1 MPKYGTVSQVLLQL
15 VVAAHKPD
23 FVHHLWSK
31 ENYQALFVYCSD
43 LGQNLCR
50 FLPYFTYNSAVFP
63 QNNLTTPNCTHSI
76 QGDQSTRFLSPCTT
90 NYKNENNIKRFYLED
105 STILQDCSFR
115 SICSCVVCSWVI
127 MGFEQKL
134 SKRSWKFNF
143 QNHPSGQPFWT
154 FAPQKD
160 ANCSVNCRVLDWTV
174 PDNRLRFT
182 IIKKS
187 IYLKN
192 RTHLF
197 KLVLKMPHVSNG
209 FKDYSTLE
217 VN

>member
-1 MPKYGTVSQVLLQL
+1 MHS
-15 VVAAHKPD
+15 
-23 FVHHLWSK
+23 FNSRWSK
-31 ENYQALFVYCSD
+31 HA
-43 LGQNLCR
+43 
-50 FLPYFTYNSAVFP
+50 FP
-63 QNNLTTPNCTHSI
+63 
-76 QGDQSTRFLSPCTT
+76 SPCTT
-90 NYKNENNIKRFYLED
+90 NYKNENNIERFYLED
-105 STILQDCSFR
+105 STILQGFR
-115 SICSCVVCSWVI
+115 SICSCVVCSWEI

-143 QNHPSGQPFWT
+143 QNHPSGQPFRT

-192 RTHLF
+192 RTHLV
-197 KLVLKMPHVSNG
+197 KLVVKCLGIISS
-209 FKDYSTLE
+209 F
-217 VN
+217 